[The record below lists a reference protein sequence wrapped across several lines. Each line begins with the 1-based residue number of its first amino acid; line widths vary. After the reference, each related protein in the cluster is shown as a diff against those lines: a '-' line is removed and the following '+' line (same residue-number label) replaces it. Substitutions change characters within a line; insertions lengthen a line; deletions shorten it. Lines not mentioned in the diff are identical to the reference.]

1 MVAERKLAS
10 PGFGMAVVLSLMV
23 VGIQTWMSVP
33 LTLLDEVLVQGF
45 QLPRAGLAQNPLIA
59 AFINILA
66 LGGPIALGLFLNR
79 LQFSEAFP
87 LARVSVSQAAA
98 MALTVTGGDVLLSE
112 ADNLFRAIFPAPQF
126 LIEAYK
132 QVFTSEGNLV
142 ERIFLLVI
150 VAPVT
155 EELLFRGIILRGLLN
170 RHRPAVA
177 VGLTS
182 LLFALVHLN
191 PWQFISAFWLGVA
204 FGWFYLRTGS
214 INICILG
221 HAVSNGLF
229 VFFTSV
235 STDIPGLTT
244 APEAARAVFQ
254 PLWLD
259 ATGTLMLLTGLAC
272 FLVATRR
279 QDAAP
284 EGSTPPNPRLSTGE
298 SNLTTNEPE

>member
-10 PGFGMAVVLSLMV
+10 PGFGMAMVLSLMV

-59 AFINILA
+59 ALINILA

-79 LQFSEAFP
+79 LQFREAFP

-177 VGLTS
+177 VGLKS

-214 INICILG
+214 ISICILG

-244 APEAARAVFQ
+244 SPEAARAVFQ
-254 PLWLD
+254 PWWLD
-259 ATGTLMLLTGLAC
+259 ATGTLMLLAGLVC
-272 FLVATRR
+272 FSVATRR

-284 EGSTPPNPRLSTGE
+284 EGSTPPNPRLNTGE
-298 SNLTTNEPE
+298 SNLSTNAHE

>member
-1 MVAERKLAS
+1 MTAERKLAK
-10 PGFGMAVVLSLMV
+10 PGFGMAVVLSLLV

-33 LTLLDEVLVQGF
+33 LTLLDEVLAQGF

-59 AFINILA
+59 AFINLLA
-66 LGGPIALGLFLNR
+66 IGGPIALGLFLNR
-79 LQFSEAFP
+79 LQFSKAFP
-87 LARVSVSQAAA
+87 LARVSMSQAAA
-98 MALTVTGGDVLLSE
+98 MALSILGADVLLSE
-112 ADNLFRAIFPAPQF
+112 ADNLFRAILPAPQF

-155 EELLFRGIILRGLLN
+155 EELLFRGIILRGLLS

-177 VGLTS
+177 VGLSS

-191 PWQFISAFWLGVA
+191 PWQFISAFWLGVV

-221 HAVSNGLF
+221 HAISNGLF
-229 VFFTSV
+229 VFFTTV
-235 STDIPGLTT
+235 PTDIPGLTT
-244 APEAARAVFQ
+244 PPAAGHVQFQ

-259 ATGTLMLLTGLAC
+259 ATGALMLVAGVAC
-272 FLVATRR
+272 FSLATHGRE
-279 QDAAP
+279 AVP
-284 EGSTPPNPRLSTGE
+284 EESGKIKCTPE
-298 SNLTTNEPE
+298 S